1 MNRRELLAAGV
12 TLMAAPSLT
21 RPAVAA
27 VEAALI
33 RRKIPSSGEELPVI
47 GLGTSGPFEISD
59 TPGARAP
66 LAQVLTA
73 FFAGGGCLIDTSPM
87 YSTAEQVLGEL
98 LTPQMHQEVFLAT
111 KVWTRGRAAG
121 IEQMTRSAELMKVPR
136 LDLIQVHN
144 LLDLDTQLATL
155 REWKAAGRVRY
166 LGVTHYTV
174 SSYPDLARVIERERI
189 DFVQFNYSPV
199 TREAEQ
205 RLLPL
210 CAERG
215 VAVAGQPAVRGR
227 RAVSARARPR
237 VAALGGGGRR
247 RELGTAG
254 AEVHRLKS
262 RRHLHHSRDRQ
273 RRAPQGQPRRR
284 TGTAPR
290 YTAARGHRPGVCLTV
305 WPARRRQAFSD
316 ADANVAAR
324 SGSGETRAEPPAT
337 VPTSRPFLCAWY
349 AVGCRSP

>member
-21 RPAVAA
+21 RPAATA
-27 VEAALI
+27 EAAML

-59 TPGARAP
+59 TPAARAP
-66 LAQVLTA
+66 LAQVLAA

-98 LTPQMHQEVFLAT
+98 LTPQMHREVFLAT

-121 IEQMTRSAELMKVPR
+121 IEQMTRSAELMKLQR
-136 LDLIQVHN
+136 LDLFQVHN
-144 LLDLDTQLATL
+144 LLDLETQLATL

-174 SSYPDLARVIERERI
+174 SSYADLARVIERERL

-215 VAVAGQPAVRGR
+215 VAVLINRPFEDGALFQQVRGR
-227 RAVSARARPR
+227 ALPPWAAQVDATSWGQLALKFIASNPAVTCIIPATGNVEHLKDNLA
-237 VAALGGGGRR
+237 GGRGR
-247 RELGTAG
+247 LPDAKQREEIA
-254 AEVHRLKS
+254 K
-262 RRHLHHSRDRQ
+262 
-273 RRAPQGQPRRR
+273 
-284 TGTAPR
+284 
-290 YTAARGHRPGVCLTV
+290 
-305 WPARRRQAFSD
+305 AF
-316 ADANVAAR
+316 A
-324 SGSGETRAEPPAT
+324 
-337 VPTSRPFLCAWY
+337 
-349 AVGCRSP
+349 